1 MISRLS
7 TSIKS
12 RLILTAMSPV
22 VAIAKATIIKNIQGY
37 PTIAN
42 KLKSFLVISL
52 TVDKIYTTTNKLPTT
67 SLVMIDG

>member
-1 MISRLS
+1 
-7 TSIKS
+7 
-12 RLILTAMSPV
+12 MSPV
-22 VAIAKATIIKNIQGY
+22 VAIAKATIIKNIQGYPTIIKNIQGY

-67 SLVMIDG
+67 NLVMIDG

>member
-1 MISRLS
+1 
-7 TSIKS
+7 
-12 RLILTAMSPV
+12 MSPV
-22 VAIAKATIIKNIQGY
+22 VAIAKAKIIKNIQGY

-67 SLVMIDG
+67 NLVMIDG